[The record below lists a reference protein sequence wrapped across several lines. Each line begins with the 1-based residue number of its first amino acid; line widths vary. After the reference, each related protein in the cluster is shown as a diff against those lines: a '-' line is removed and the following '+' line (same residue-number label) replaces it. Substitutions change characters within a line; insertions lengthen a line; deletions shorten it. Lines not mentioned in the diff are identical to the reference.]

1 MPNLHYINHIDEV
14 HFRTPPLSVESL
26 PIFLLRAIQ
35 SLLRDSDR
43 SIEYMGGFARKEYEF
58 LSELGLGPRNPG
70 CFVNGAWSG
79 SGPVV
84 ASLNPTNNQ
93 ASSFFPSI
101 LKVIAEV
108 IEASIDD
115 YEEGLRACADAA
127 KIWMQIPAPKR
138 GEIVR
143 QIGEALRTKLQYL
156 GRLVSLEMGKILPE
170 GIGEVQEIID
180 MCDYAV
186 GLSRQLNGS
195 IIPSEREILTLLAFN
210 FLNFYPILSNLF
222 NEKVGSTELE
232 AIWGPNHMMLEVW
245 NPLGVVGVITAFN
258 FPCAVLGWNA
268 CIALVCGNCV
278 VWKGAPT
285 TPLITIAMT
294 EIVAQVLEKN
304 NLPAAIFTSFCGG
317 AEIGEAIARDTRIPL
332 VSFTGSSKVGL
343 LVQQNV
349 HKRYGKCLLELSGN
363 NAIIVMDDADIQLA
377 VRSVLFAAVG
387 TAGQRCTT
395 CRRLL
400 LHESVYQTF
409 VEQLIEVYKQVK
421 IGDPLE
427 KGTLLGPL
435 HTPTS
440 KENFVKGI
448 EVIKSQGGKILF
460 GGSGIDS
467 EGNFVQPT
475 IVEIAPSAQVV
486 KEELFGPVL
495 YVMKFQ
501 TLNEAIEINNS
512 VPQGLSSSIFTR
524 KPEIIFKWIG
534 PHGSDCGIV
543 NINIPT
549 NGAEIGGA
557 FGGEKA
563 TGGGREAGSDSWK
576 QYMRRATCTI
586 NYGSELPL
594 AQGIN
599 FG

>member
-1 MPNLHYINHIDEV
+1 MGK
-14 HFRTPPLSVESL
+14 
-26 PIFLLRAIQ
+26 FLEM
-35 SLLRDSDR
+35 SF
-43 SIEYMGGFARKEYEF
+43 EKKEYEF
-58 LSELGLGPRNPG
+58 LKEIGIHPRNLG
-70 CFVNGAWSG
+70 CYANGAWKG
-79 SGPVV
+79 NGPLVS
-84 ASLNPTNNQ
+84 SLNPANNQ
-93 ASSFFPSI
+93 A
-101 LKVIAEV
+101 IADV
-108 IEASIDD
+108 VEASPED
-115 YEEGLRACADAA
+115 YEEGVQACFEAA
-127 KIWMQIPAPKR
+127 KVWMQIPAPKR

-143 QIGEALRTKLQYL
+143 QIGDALRAKLHQL
-156 GRLVSLEMGKILPE
+156 GRLLSLEMGKILPE

-180 MCDYAV
+180 MCDFAV
-186 GLSRQLNGS
+186 GLSRQLNGLV
-195 IIPSEREILTLLAFN
+195 IPSER
-210 FLNFYPILSNLF
+210 LNHL
-222 NEKVGSTELE
+222 
-232 AIWGPNHMMLEVW
+232 MLEMW
-245 NPLGVVGVITAFN
+245 NPLGIVGVITAFN

-294 EIVAQVLEKN
+294 RLIAGVFEKN
-304 NLPAAIFTSFCGG
+304 NLPGAIFTAFCGG
-317 AEIGEAIARDTRIPL
+317 AEIGQAIAKDKRIPL
-332 VSFTGSSKVGL
+332 VSFTGSSKAGL
-343 LVQQNV
+343 MVQQTVNQ
-349 HKRYGKCLLELSGN
+349 RFGKCLLELSGN
-363 NAIIVMDDADIQLA
+363 NAIIVMDDADIELA

-400 LHESVYQTF
+400 LHESIYQK
-409 VEQLIEVYKQVK
+409 VLDRLLDVYKQVK

-435 HTPTS
+435 HSRTS
-440 KENFVKGI
+440 KENFEKGI
-448 EVIKSQGGKILF
+448 QVIKSQGGKILV
-460 GGSGIDS
+460 GGSVIES

-475 IVEIAPSAQVV
+475 IVEISPSADVV

-501 TLNEAIEINNS
+501 TLKEAIDINNS

-524 KPEIIFKWIG
+524 KPDIIFKWIG
-534 PHGSDCGIV
+534 PAGSDCGIV
-543 NINIPT
+543 NVNIPT

-576 QYMRRATCTI
+576 QYMRRSTCTI
-586 NYGSELPL
+586 NYGNELPL

>member
-1 MPNLHYINHIDEV
+1 
-14 HFRTPPLSVESL
+14 
-26 PIFLLRAIQ
+26 
-35 SLLRDSDR
+35 
-43 SIEYMGGFARKEYEF
+43 MGLAKEYQF

-70 CFVNGAWSG
+70 CFVNGAWTG
-79 SGPVV
+79 NGPVI
-84 ASLNPTNNQ
+84 ASLNPANN
-93 ASSFFPSI
+93 
-101 LKVIAEV
+101 KVIAEV
-108 IEASIDD
+108 IEASIQDYDD
-115 YEEGLRACADAA
+115 GMRACAAAA
-127 KIWMQIPAPKR
+127 KIWMQVPAPKR

-143 QIGEALRTKLQYL
+143 QIGEALRAKLHLL

-186 GLSRQLNGS
+186 GLSRQLNGL
-195 IIPSEREILTLLAFN
+195 IIPSER
-210 FLNFYPILSNLF
+210 
-222 NEKVGSTELE
+222 
-232 AIWGPNHMMLEVW
+232 PNHMMLEVW
-245 NPLGVVGVITAFN
+245 NPLGIVGVITAFN

-285 TPLITIAMT
+285 TPLITLAMT
-294 EIVAQVLEKN
+294 EIVAEVLEKN
-304 NLPAAIFTSFCGG
+304 NLPGAIFTSFCGG
-317 AEIGEAIARDTRIPL
+317 AEIGQAIAHDTRIPL

-343 LVQQNV
+343 MVQQTVNE
-349 HKRYGKCLLELSGN
+349 RFGKCLLELSGN
-363 NAIIVMDDADIQLA
+363 NAIIVMDDADLQLA

-395 CRRLL
+395 CRRLF
-400 LHESVYQTF
+400 LHESIYQSILD
-409 VEQLIEVYKQVK
+409 QLIALYKQVK

-427 KGTLLGPL
+427 EGTLLGPL
-435 HTPTS
+435 HTPVS
-440 KENFVKGI
+440 KTNFENGI

-460 GGSGIDS
+460 GGSLVES

-475 IVEIAPSAQVV
+475 IVEISPNAPVV

-501 TLNEAIEINNS
+501 TLKEAIELNNS

-524 KPEIIFKWIG
+524 RPDFIFKWIG

-543 NINIPT
+543 NVNIPT

-576 QYMRRATCTI
+576 QYMRRSTCTI

>member
-1 MPNLHYINHIDEV
+1 M
-14 HFRTPPLSVESL
+14 
-26 PIFLLRAIQ
+26 
-35 SLLRDSDR
+35 
-43 SIEYMGGFARKEYEF
+43 GFAKKEYEF
-58 LSELGLGPRNPG
+58 LKELGLKSTNPG
-70 CFVNGAWSG
+70 CFVNGNWTG
-79 SGPVV
+79 NGPVITTV
-84 ASLNPTNNQ
+84 NPATNQ
-93 ASSFFPSI
+93 
-101 LKVIAEV
+101 VIAEV
-108 IEASIDD
+108 AEASIED
-115 YEEGLRACADAA
+115 YETGMQACNEAA

-143 QIGEALRTKLQYL
+143 QIGDALRAKLDPL

-195 IIPSEREILTLLAFN
+195 VVPSER
-210 FLNFYPILSNLF
+210 
-222 NEKVGSTELE
+222 
-232 AIWGPNHMMLEVW
+232 PNHVMMEMW
-245 NPLGVVGVITAFN
+245 NPLGIVGVITAFN

-294 EIVAQVLEKN
+294 EIVSGVLKKN
-304 NLPAAIFTSFCGG
+304 NLPGAIFTAFCGG
-317 AEIGEAIARDTRIPL
+317 AEIGEAIAKDTRIPL
-332 VSFTGSSKVGL
+332 VSFTGSTKVGL
-343 LVQQNV
+343 MVQQTV
-349 HKRYGKCLLELSGN
+349 SQRFGKCLLELSGN
-363 NAIIVMDDADIQLA
+363 NAIIVMDDADIPLA

-400 LHESVYQTF
+400 IHESIYQT
-409 VEQLIEVYKQVK
+409 VLDQLVGAYQQVK

-427 KGTLLGPL
+427 TGTLLGPL
-435 HTPTS
+435 HTDTS
-440 KENFVKGI
+440 KKNFEKGI
-448 EVIKSQGGKILF
+448 EIIKSQGGKILV
-460 GGSGIDS
+460 GGTTVES
-467 EGNFVQPT
+467 EGNFVHPT
-475 IVEIAPSAQVV
+475 IIEISSSAPVV

-495 YVMKFQ
+495 YVMKFK
-501 TLNEAIEINNS
+501 TLTEAIEINNS
-512 VPQGLSSSIFTR
+512 VPQGLSSSIFTQR
-524 KPEIIFKWIG
+524 PNIIFKWLG

-543 NINIPT
+543 NVNIPT

-576 QYMRRATCTI
+576 QYMRRSTCTI
-586 NYGSELPL
+586 NYGNELPL

>member
-1 MPNLHYINHIDEV
+1 
-14 HFRTPPLSVESL
+14 
-26 PIFLLRAIQ
+26 
-35 SLLRDSDR
+35 
-43 SIEYMGGFARKEYEF
+43 MGFEKKEYEF
-58 LSELGLGPRNPG
+58 LREIGLDSNNTGS
-70 CFVNGAWSG
+70 FINGQWKSSG
-79 SGPVV
+79 SVIT
-84 ASLNPTNNQ
+84 SLNPSNNQ
-93 ASSFFPSI
+93 AI
-101 LKVIAEV
+101 AKVT
-108 IEASIDD
+108 EATIQD
-115 YEEGLRACADAA
+115 YEEGLHACSEAA
-127 KIWMQIPAPKR
+127 KTWMTIPAPKR

-143 QIGEALRTKLQYL
+143 QIGEALRSKLEHL

-195 IIPSEREILTLLAFN
+195 IIPSER
-210 FLNFYPILSNLF
+210 
-222 NEKVGSTELE
+222 
-232 AIWGPNHMMLEVW
+232 PNHMMFEVW
-245 NPLGVVGVITAFN
+245 NPLGIVGVITAFN

-285 TPLITIAMT
+285 TPLITIAVT
-294 EIVAQVLEKN
+294 KLVAEVLEKN
-304 NLPAAIFTSFCGG
+304 NLPGAIFTSFCGG
-317 AEIGEAIARDTRIPL
+317 AEIGQAISKDSRIPL

-343 LVQQNV
+343 MVQKTV
-349 HKRYGKCLLELSGN
+349 SERFGKCLLELSGN
-363 NAIIVMDDADIQLA
+363 NAIIVMDDADIKLA
-377 VRSVLFAAVG
+377 VRSILFAAVG
-387 TAGQRCTT
+387 TAGQRCTS
-395 CRRLL
+395 CRRLF
-400 LHESVYQTF
+400 LHESIYQS
-409 VEQLIEVYKQVK
+409 VLDQLVGLYKQVK

-427 KGTLLGPL
+427 KGTLVGPL
-435 HTPTS
+435 HTRAS
-440 KENFVKGI
+440 RENFEKGVSI
-448 EVIKSQGGKILF
+448 IKSQARKILI
-460 GGSGIDS
+460 GGSVIES

-475 IVEIAPSAQVV
+475 IVEISPDTPVV

-501 TLNEAIEINNS
+501 TLEQAIEMNNS
-512 VPQGLSSSIFTR
+512 APQGLSSSIFTR
-524 KPEIIFKWIG
+524 RPEAIFKWIG
-534 PHGSDCGIV
+534 PQGSDCGIV
-543 NINIPT
+543 NVNIPT

-576 QYMRRATCTI
+576 QYMRRSTCTI

>member
-1 MPNLHYINHIDEV
+1 M
-14 HFRTPPLSVESL
+14 
-26 PIFLLRAIQ
+26 
-35 SLLRDSDR
+35 
-43 SIEYMGGFARKEYEF
+43 GFARKEYEF
-58 LSELGLGPRNPG
+58 LSEIGLSSRNLGCYVDGTWKAN
-70 CFVNGAWSG
+70 
-79 SGPVV
+79 GPVV
-84 ASLNPTNNQ
+84 ISLNPANNQ
-93 ASSFFPSI
+93 A
-101 LKVIAEV
+101 IAEV
-108 IEASIDD
+108 VEGSIED
-115 YEEGLRACADAA
+115 YEEGMRACSEAA
-127 KIWMQIPAPKR
+127 KTWMQVPSPKR
-138 GEIVR
+138 GDIVR
-143 QIGEALRTKLQYL
+143 QIGDALRTKLQQL

-180 MCDYAV
+180 MCDFSV

-195 IIPSEREILTLLAFN
+195 VIPSER
-210 FLNFYPILSNLF
+210 
-222 NEKVGSTELE
+222 
-232 AIWGPNHMMLEVW
+232 PNHAMLEMW

-294 EIVAQVLEKN
+294 RLVAGVLEKN
-304 NLPAAIFTSFCGG
+304 NLPPAIFTSFCGG
-317 AEIGEAIARDTRIPL
+317 ADIGQAIAKDTRISL
-332 VSFTGSSKVGL
+332 VSFTGSSKVGQM
-343 LVQQNV
+343 VQQTVNQ
-349 HKRYGKCLLELSGN
+349 RFGKCLLELSGN

-400 LHESVYQTF
+400 LHESIYQIALD
-409 VEQLIEVYKQVK
+409 QLLYVYKQVK
-421 IGDPLE
+421 IGNPLE

-435 HTPTS
+435 HTS
-440 KENFVKGI
+440 ESRKSFEKGI
-448 EVIKSQGGKILF
+448 EIIKSQACKILI
-460 GGSGIDS
+460 GGSVIES

-475 IVEIAPSAQVV
+475 IVEISPNADVV
-486 KEELFGPVL
+486 KEELFAPVL

-501 TLNEAIEINNS
+501 TLQEAVEINNS

-534 PHGSDCGIV
+534 PLGSDCGIV
-543 NINIPT
+543 NVNIPT

-576 QYMRRATCTI
+576 QYMRRSTCTI
-586 NYGSELPL
+586 NYGNELPL

>member
-1 MPNLHYINHIDEV
+1 M
-14 HFRTPPLSVESL
+14 
-26 PIFLLRAIQ
+26 
-35 SLLRDSDR
+35 
-43 SIEYMGGFARKEYEF
+43 GFAREHEF
-58 LSELGLGPRNPG
+58 LKELGLGPRNPG
-70 CFVNGAWSG
+70 CFVAGNWRG
-79 SGPVV
+79 SGP
-84 ASLNPTNNQ
+84 T
-93 ASSFFPSI
+93 ASSVNPANNKI
-101 LKVIAEV
+101 IAEV
-108 IEASIDD
+108 TEASIQD
-115 YEEGLRACADAA
+115 YEDGMRACNEAA
-127 KIWMQIPAPKR
+127 KLWMQIPAPKR

-143 QIGEALRTKLQYL
+143 QIGEALRTKLQHL

-195 IIPSEREILTLLAFN
+195 IIPSER
-210 FLNFYPILSNLF
+210 
-222 NEKVGSTELE
+222 
-232 AIWGPNHMMLEVW
+232 PNHMMMEMW
-245 NPLGVVGVITAFN
+245 NPLGIVGVITAFN

-294 EIVAQVLEKN
+294 EIVAGVLAKN
-304 NLPAAIFTSFCGG
+304 NLPGAIFTAFCGG
-317 AEIGEAIARDTRIPL
+317 AEIGQAIAEDTRIPL
-332 VSFTGSSKVGL
+332 VSFTGSTKVGL
-343 LVQQNV
+343 MVQQTVNT
-349 HKRYGKCLLELSGN
+349 RFGKCLLELSGN
-363 NAIIVMDDADIQLA
+363 NAIVVMDDADIQLA
-377 VRSVLFAAVG
+377 ARSVLFAAVG

-400 LHESVYQTF
+400 LHESIYQTF
-409 VEQLIEVYKQVK
+409 LDQLISVYKQVK

-435 HTPTS
+435 HTRAS
-440 KENFVKGI
+440 RENFEKGI
-448 EVIKSQGGKILF
+448 RTIKSQAWNILI
-460 GGSGIDS
+460 GGSVIES

-475 IVEIAPSAQVV
+475 VVEISPNASVV
-486 KEELFGPVL
+486 KEELFAPVL

-501 TLNEAIEINNS
+501 TLKEAIEVNNS

-524 KPEIIFKWIG
+524 RPEVIFKWLG

-543 NINIPT
+543 NVNIPT

-576 QYMRRATCTI
+576 QYMRRSTCTI

>member
-1 MPNLHYINHIDEV
+1 MLITLHPWLLAHTNSP
-14 HFRTPPLSVESL
+14 FLSYH
-26 PIFLLRAIQ
+26 
-35 SLLRDSDR
+35 SLLRIHVFSLYNYHLKLITTAV
-43 SIEYMGGFARKEYEF
+43 SSPTPLQPIVE
-58 LSELGLGPRNPG
+58 
-70 CFVNGAWSG
+70 
-79 SGPVV
+79 VV
-84 ASLNPTNNQ
+84 E
-93 ASSFFPSI
+93 ASSQ
-101 LKVIAEV
+101 
-108 IEASIDD
+108 D
-115 YEEGLRACADAA
+115 YEEGMQACFKAS
-127 KIWMQIPAPKR
+127 KIWMQ
-138 GEIVR
+138 
-143 QIGEALRTKLQYL
+143 
-156 GRLVSLEMGKILPE
+156 M
-170 GIGEVQEIID
+170 
-180 MCDYAV
+180 
-186 GLSRQLNGS
+186 
-195 IIPSEREILTLLAFN
+195 
-210 FLNFYPILSNLF
+210 
-222 NEKVGSTELE
+222 
-232 AIWGPNHMMLEVW
+232 W

-294 EIVAQVLEKN
+294 KLIGEVLEKN
-304 NLPAAIFTSFCGG
+304 CLPAAIFTSFCGG
-317 AEIGEAIARDTRIPL
+317 AEIGQAIAKDTRIPL

-343 LVQQNV
+343 MVQQTV
-349 HKRYGKCLLELSGN
+349 SQRFGKCLLELSGN
-363 NAIIVMDDADIQLA
+363 NALIIMDDADIKLA

-400 LHESVYQTF
+400 VHEKVYNSV
-409 VEQLIEVYKQVK
+409 VDQLLEAYKQVK

-435 HTPTS
+435 HTRAS
-440 KENFVKGI
+440 RENFEKGI
-448 EVIKSQGGKILF
+448 KVIKSQSS
-460 GGSGIDS
+460 GSIIES

-475 IVEIAPSAQVV
+475 IVEISPSADVV

-495 YVMKFQ
+495 YVLKFK
-501 TLNEAIEINNS
+501 TFEEAVEINNS

-524 KPEIIFKWIG
+524 SSEIIFKWIG
-534 PHGSDCGIV
+534 PQGSDCGIV
-543 NINIPT
+543 NANIPT

-557 FGGEKA
+557 FGGEKG

-576 QYMRRATCTI
+576 QYMRRSTCTI

>member
-1 MPNLHYINHIDEV
+1 M
-14 HFRTPPLSVESL
+14 
-26 PIFLLRAIQ
+26 
-35 SLLRDSDR
+35 
-43 SIEYMGGFARKEYEF
+43 GFARKEYEF
-58 LSELGLGPRNPG
+58 LRELGLGPRNPG
-70 CFVNGAWSG
+70 SYINGKWKG

-84 ASLNPTNNQ
+84 CSVNPANNQ
-93 ASSFFPSI
+93 N
-101 LKVIAEV
+101 IAEV
-108 IEASIDD
+108 VEASIQD
-115 YEEGLRACADAA
+115 YDEGMQACSEAA

-138 GEIVR
+138 GDIVR
-143 QIGEALRTKLQYL
+143 QIGEALRMKLQHL

-195 IIPSEREILTLLAFN
+195 IIPSER
-210 FLNFYPILSNLF
+210 
-222 NEKVGSTELE
+222 
-232 AIWGPNHMMLEVW
+232 PNHMMLETW
-245 NPLGVVGVITAFN
+245 NPLGIVGVITAFN

-285 TPLITIAMT
+285 TPLITVAMT
-294 EIVAQVLEKN
+294 ELVAEVLEKN
-304 NLPAAIFTSFCGG
+304 NLPGAIFTSFCGG
-317 AEIGEAIARDTRIPL
+317 AEIGQAIAKDTRIQL
-332 VSFTGSSKVGL
+332 VSFTGSSKVGQS
-343 LVQQNV
+343 VQRTV
-349 HKRYGKCLLELSGN
+349 SERFGKCLLELSGN
-363 NAIIVMDDADIQLA
+363 NAIIVMDDADIKLA

-395 CRRLL
+395 CRRLI
-400 LHESVYQTF
+400 LHESIYQSF
-409 VEQLIEVYKQVK
+409 LDQLIGVYKQVK

-435 HTPTS
+435 HTRAS
-440 KENFVKGI
+440 RENFEKGI
-448 EVIKSQGGKILF
+448 EFIKSQGGKILT
-460 GGSGIDS
+460 GGSVIESD
-467 EGNFVQPT
+467 GNFVEPT
-475 IVEIAPSAQVV
+475 IIEISPDAAVV
-486 KEELFGPVL
+486 KEELFAPVL
-495 YVMKFQ
+495 YVLKFQ
-501 TLNEAIEINNS
+501 TLKEAIEMNNS

-524 KPEIIFKWIG
+524 KPEVIFKWIG

-543 NINIPT
+543 NVNIPT

-576 QYMRRATCTI
+576 QYMRRSTCTI
-586 NYGSELPL
+586 NYGNELPL